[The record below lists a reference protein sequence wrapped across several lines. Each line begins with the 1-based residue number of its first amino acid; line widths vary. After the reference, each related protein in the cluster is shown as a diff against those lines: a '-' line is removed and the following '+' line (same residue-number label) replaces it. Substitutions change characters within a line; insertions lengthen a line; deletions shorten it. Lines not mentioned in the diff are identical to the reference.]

1 MSYHGSVFSTSE
13 QIFKEVDNKGFNV
26 SKWWAQHHE
35 KYPKL
40 ALVVKNLLA
49 IPATSANC
57 ERAFSS
63 LTDIV
68 TKKKKQIAGS
78 NYREIDL
85 L

>member
-1 MSYHGSVFSTSE
+1 MHQPLREIVIAEVMSYHEFVVFTSK
-13 QIFKEVDNKGFNV
+13 QIFDKVVKGFNV

-57 ERAFSS
+57 KRAFS
-63 LTDIV
+63 T
-68 TKKKKQIAGS
+68 
-78 NYREIDL
+78 
-85 L
+85 